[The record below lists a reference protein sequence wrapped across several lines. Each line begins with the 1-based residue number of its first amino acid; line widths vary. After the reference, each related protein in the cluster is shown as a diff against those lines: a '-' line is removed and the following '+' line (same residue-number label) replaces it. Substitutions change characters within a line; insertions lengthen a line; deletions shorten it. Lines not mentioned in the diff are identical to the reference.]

1 MIVNFFIFAIL
12 IFFSAFFSA
21 SETAL
26 FSLSNLRLR
35 ALKERYP
42 QAKTVEKLL
51 KNPTRLLSTVV
62 FGNMLVN
69 ISFSSLAAAIF
80 VSRYGEKGLILAVI
94 FSGISILF
102 LGEVFPK
109 ILAIHSKEKLSL
121 VLAPPVN
128 VFSRVFFFL
137 IFAIE
142 QTANFF
148 SNFFLKPRKQKLSYS
163 EEELKTALGLSKDG
177 GQITASEEEMIS
189 YVLEFKDT
197 QASEILTARVEIEGI
212 DTESSQDEVLKI
224 LRTKHHSKF
233 PIYQDSLDN
242 IVGILYAKDIFLQP
256 HLDYRA
262 VLREAIFVPE
272 SKKIDDL
279 LKLFL
284 KRGERIAI
292 VLDEYGGTQG
302 LVTREDIEEEIFGE
316 IYDEFES
323 PEEVIEKI
331 DDRTWRIYGKTPIK
345 TVNLELD
352 LNLPEEEDTLAGFL
366 LSKMEKIPHVGE
378 KISFHNMEFSIER
391 ATVKRIVSVILKK

>member
-94 FSGISILF
+94 FSGIIILF

-148 SNFFLKPRKQKLSYS
+148 SNFFL
-163 EEELKTALGLSKDG
+163 
-177 GQITASEEEMIS
+177 
-189 YVLEFKDT
+189 
-197 QASEILTARVEIEGI
+197 
-212 DTESSQDEVLKI
+212 
-224 LRTKHHSKF
+224 
-233 PIYQDSLDN
+233 
-242 IVGILYAKDIFLQP
+242 
-256 HLDYRA
+256 
-262 VLREAIFVPE
+262 
-272 SKKIDDL
+272 
-279 LKLFL
+279 
-284 KRGERIAI
+284 
-292 VLDEYGGTQG
+292 
-302 LVTREDIEEEIFGE
+302 
-316 IYDEFES
+316 
-323 PEEVIEKI
+323 
-331 DDRTWRIYGKTPIK
+331 
-345 TVNLELD
+345 
-352 LNLPEEEDTLAGFL
+352 
-366 LSKMEKIPHVGE
+366 
-378 KISFHNMEFSIER
+378 
-391 ATVKRIVSVILKK
+391 